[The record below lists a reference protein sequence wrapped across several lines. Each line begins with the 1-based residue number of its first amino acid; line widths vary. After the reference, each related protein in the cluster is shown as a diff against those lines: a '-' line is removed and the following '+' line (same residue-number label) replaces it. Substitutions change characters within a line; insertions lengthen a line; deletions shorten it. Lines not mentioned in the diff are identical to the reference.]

1 MAGLS
6 GKTLGGFRILE
17 QIQDEESAQG
27 IVCKAICEAENP
39 SVSVSKGQVVALKV
53 MPVRD
58 DNRRQQWRKLEN
70 RTKELAQLNHPNIV
84 RYYGCF
90 CEQGEWN
97 QLHVIVQEFLEG
109 ETLKERL
116 KRFPAGLD
124 VDEGLKIID
133 FALDGLAH
141 TASKGIVHRDIKPGN
156 IFICEEYAD
165 GKKQLTVKLIDF
177 EIAKQGHGSTT
188 ASTGN
193 LRGSFNYMAPE
204 FLDAKFRGD
213 LLSDVFSMGVT
224 LHETLTGKLPYDL
237 IDGNGE
243 DAILDFVAR
252 WKSLSDGKNPVLIS
266 TDINRLLA
274 HTDKLFLGCLSPAR
288 EQRFGS
294 FEDFRAAIK
303 NVRFRTLTNPESGS
317 AYQMLQ
323 FIGKGG
329 FGEVFK
335 ARESKTGLV
344 VAIKHLRKAKYA
356 DRFKREAKIL
366 AKFDDKC
373 FVRFVES
380 FSRELDGRVQEF
392 LVMGFLDGMPGN
404 SLWDAIKKSNGAGLP
419 VKDVFT
425 AFIRYAHGLKMLH
438 MAGIFHRDIKPSNL
452 YFPAGKP
459 ESAAIMDLGI
469 ARDTKGTMT
478 VGSVPGTPDYMPPE
492 VVTAGSR
499 GESGMD
505 VYALG
510 LCMYEALTA
519 KTAFARLPSDIEG
532 FKKLVERVNSK
543 AQPRFDDGR
552 IDADVFDLLTDMTAF
567 NPAYRIKDVED
578 VERRLREFLAKI
590 GSPDVDPL
598 PPPDP
603 APAPGG
609 GWLKKCLIWGGLFVA
624 GITVVGGVLT
634 FACPWAKRAYAE
646 RELESVLEAYRK
658 LAPDATDKENAWI
671 VEFNPQSYSWLRL
684 DSRHFASCTNAIYAV
699 KQQTRADKLRGDCL
713 SRLGNCLSN
722 NGKLNLEN
730 YAELN
735 EWRLPAELDGDD
747 RIADKLSEIGRS
759 VMSELNACVATSD
772 IKNRRKRLKA
782 AKDILENRWTLKVLD
797 AGELRR
803 MKKAVDD
810 ATDLC
815 VGSVHNGC
823 KDTIT
828 VCGERIVANET
839 RTIIVKDGRP
849 ERQLVTRAGYK
860 PIPLPTGFDGM
871 SFEVDDSSFVI
882 KPIKFSMP
890 KFGEGLRLFLK
901 NHEYSGG
908 EDVELEPGSYIA
920 RYVRD
925 DKMPSGEKM
934 YKDYLVEFSVTA
946 NADVKIPDPGNWE
959 KTDQYAK
966 YLSSPVVV
974 EIPRL
979 DEDVV
984 CRVDGTEATGK
995 VKIVPGKHQCVYEKK
1010 DYHSQTNSFDV
1021 IPGREMSLSG
1031 PRSWKPTEDLK
1042 KLRDAVKL
1050 AELGSWAAVEEAIQ
1064 GVTVVAPENVKE
1076 LKSLGV
1082 KVAAWKQKEADRIR
1096 KEKEAAEQKLA
1107 AERKEVKDEFEN
1119 LLALEP
1125 ITGRRNR
1132 IEKAEKLLQAEKTR
1146 RVFVKNEIEE
1156 WKSRVQEESHW
1167 VVGRIRNDCDFRFSA
1182 ADMAIAPGES
1192 RVIKYD
1198 DRQSQGVVVRAR
1210 GYVDRKVAKELDGV
1224 DLTISGGQWTM
1235 SDVLVKIEGATKG
1248 IKCVFNGEQVN
1259 GEFKVKPGSY
1269 SLVFKRDGYESQS
1282 FDFTAKLCDGCTVA
1296 VPREWS
1302 PLPVDVSVPTLDDD
1316 VKCYLGTS
1324 QVSKSVRLTPGKS
1337 YEFRYQKDDCED
1349 QRVRVLVEAGTSA
1362 VVPGPSVWVDVADVK
1377 SLSVAEQLISEGK
1390 LDEAAQKVEGV
1401 KLKSSRN
1408 LERLRVVKDK
1418 IQKATALKESVSLAQ
1433 GAILQEDWYECIR
1446 YYHVAKENGYVLNA
1460 ADRANV
1466 ETAFA
1471 KGMEELKAMLKKALH
1486 DINVGRTP
1494 IRDPDAIRKD
1504 MRQLNEWY
1512 AAIRKL

>member
-39 SVSVSKGQVVALKV
+39 NVSVSKGQVVALKV

-97 QLHVIVQEFLEG
+97 QLHVIVQEYLEG

-224 LHETLTGKLPYDL
+224 LHETLTGKLPYNL

-266 TDINRLLA
+266 ADINRLLA

-288 EQRFGS
+288 EQRFSS

-335 ARESKTGLV
+335 ARESKTGQI

-452 YFPAGKP
+452 YFPAGRP

-567 NPAYRIKDVED
+567 NPGYRIKDVED

-598 PPPDP
+598 SPPDP
-603 APAPGG
+603 VPAPGG
-609 GWLKKCLIWGGLFVA
+609 GWLKKCLVWGGVLIA
-624 GITVVGGVLT
+624 SIAVVGGALT

-658 LAPDATDKENAWI
+658 LAPGATDKENAWI

-735 EWRLPAELDGDD
+735 EWRLPTELDGDD

-759 VMSELNACVATSD
+759 VMSELNACVAIGD
-772 IKNRRKRLKA
+772 IKNRRKRLKV

-823 KDTIT
+823 KDAIT

-890 KFGEGLRLFLK
+890 KFSEGIRFFLK
-901 NHEYSGG
+901 NNEYSGG
-908 EDVELEPGSYIA
+908 ENVELEPGSYIA

-925 DKMPSGEKM
+925 DKMPNGEKM

-959 KTDQYAK
+959 KTEQYAK
-966 YLSSPVVV
+966 YLSSPVFV
-974 EIPRL
+974 EIPGL

-984 CRVDGTEATGK
+984 CRIDGTEAKGK
-995 VKIVPGKHQCVYEKK
+995 VKIVPGKHHCVYEKK
-1010 DYHSQTNSFDV
+1010 DYLSQTNSFGV
-1021 IPGREMSLSG
+1021 IPGRAMSLSG
-1031 PRSWKPTEDLK
+1031 PRTWKPTEDLK

-1050 AELGSWAAVEEAIQ
+1050 AEQKSWAAVDEAIQ

-1082 KVAAWKQKEADRIR
+1082 KVSAWKQQEADRIR

-1107 AERKEVKDEFEN
+1107 VERKEVKDEFEN

-1125 ITGRRNR
+1125 ITGRRDR
-1132 IEKAEKLLQAEKTR
+1132 IEKAKKLLQAEKTR
-1146 RVFVKNEIEE
+1146 LIFAKNEIDE
-1156 WKSRVQEESHW
+1156 WKSRVQEEAHW
-1167 VVGRIRNDCDFRFSA
+1167 VVGRIKNDCDFGFSVG
-1182 ADMAIAPGES
+1182 DIAISPDES

-1198 DRQSQGVVVRAR
+1198 DRQSQGVIVRAR
-1210 GYVDRKVAKELDGV
+1210 GYVDRKVAKELDGT
-1224 DLTISGGQWTM
+1224 DLVISGGQWTM

-1248 IKCVFNGEQVN
+1248 VKCVFNGEQVN
-1259 GEFKVKPGSY
+1259 GEFKVKPGNY

-1282 FDFTAKLCDGCTVA
+1282 FDFFAKLYDGCTVA

-1302 PLPVDVSVPTLDDD
+1302 PLPVDVSVPVLDDD
-1316 VKCYLGTS
+1316 VKCYLGAS

-1349 QRVRVLVEAGTSA
+1349 QRVMVLVEVGTPA
-1362 VVPGPSVWVDVADVK
+1362 VVPGPSVWVDVAAVK
-1377 SLSVAEQLISEGK
+1377 SLGIAEQLIPEGK
-1390 LDEAAQKVEGV
+1390 LDEAAKKVEGV
-1401 KLKSSRN
+1401 RFKSSRN
-1408 LERLRVVKDK
+1408 VERLRVVKDK
-1418 IQKATALKESVSLAQ
+1418 IKKAAALKESVSLAQ

-1446 YYHVAKENGYVLNA
+1446 YYYIAKENGYVLNA

-1466 ETAFA
+1466 ETEFA

-1512 AAIRKL
+1512 AAIRK